1 MVEAQPLFRVVRPAG
16 PGSIRQ
22 SWACFRQ
29 ITVPDLI
36 GLLANPNAVSL
47 APSGFVK
54 KAELDALCVF
64 GKQCEVNSL
73 AIPGCAQGIRFSRP
87 DSQPCLSLQRTAFN
101 VGFHSR
107 SGRHPIR
114 RSTELTGLRVRNL
127 STLKTKSGHA
137 LTDIR

>member
-1 MVEAQPLFRVVRPAG
+1 MPDFVPEVRVMPFNAVSNLLRIRIEQQFVMIEAQPFFRIVRPAD
-16 PGSIRQ
+16 PVSIRQ

-87 DSQPCLSLQRTAFN
+87 DSQ
-101 VGFHSR
+101 
-107 SGRHPIR
+107 
-114 RSTELTGLRVRNL
+114 
-127 STLKTKSGHA
+127 
-137 LTDIR
+137 